1 MRKRILSTLLALCL
15 VLGMLPGVAWAT
27 VVASG
32 ECGDGVTW
40 SLDDAGT
47 LTIGGTGNMAT
58 YSSGERPW
66 ADNLYDIQ
74 TVVIE
79 HGVTSI
85 SRAAFSG
92 CLKLGRVIIPVGITS
107 IPRNAFRQ
115 CTNLTSVNIPEGVT
129 IIGIQAF
136 YGCTNL
142 RSLVIPASVDYI
154 EAEALRN
161 IHEQSKLYFNGYLP
175 NISSDS
181 LASDATLYYIAGTA
195 GWDKLAL
202 GNETALW
209 GGGSEVPDTEQTYQ
223 VTYKLSGGTGNFPPT
238 TGLLPGVKVWAPS
251 SIPTRDGCKFYG
263 WYDVDEEGND
273 AANGIFAYVY
283 EPGKINNYFR
293 MPERDVVLKAIWVD
307 PMTGVLKPDLGDEE
321 NPDPGTNPNP
331 PIPGDG
337 SIVSLSPISGA
348 EDVGYDAS
356 NPPVFKIEFDRE
368 IASAYD
374 QEFVADV
381 DLTMDG
387 AFSIYRASDD
397 KLIYK
402 PSEYAKFAFNL
413 DTAKTVLT
421 VTPVNNHTLLEP
433 NTQYYITMGEG
444 FVRFADGTGSPAIE
458 KGEWGFTTKQSIG

>member
-1 MRKRILSTLLALCL
+1 MQTACLFTAYILYHIGSRFSTLFWANPVDFCLGKKVHNIEMEEMMMRKRILSTLLALCL
-15 VLGMLPGVAWAT
+15 VLGMLPGMAWAT

-74 TVVIE
+74 TVAIE

-85 SRAAFSG
+85 SGAAFSG

-129 IIGIQAF
+129 SIGIQAF

-209 GGGSEVPDTEQTYQ
+209 GGAEAKCLIQSRPI
-223 VTYKLSGGTGNFPPT
+223 KSL
-238 TGLLPGVKVWAPS
+238 
-251 SIPTRDGCKFYG
+251 
-263 WYDVDEEGND
+263 
-273 AANGIFAYVY
+273 
-283 EPGKINNYFR
+283 
-293 MPERDVVLKAIWVD
+293 
-307 PMTGVLKPDLGDEE
+307 
-321 NPDPGTNPNP
+321 TN
-331 PIPGDG
+331 
-337 SIVSLSPISGA
+337 
-348 EDVGYDAS
+348 
-356 NPPVFKIEFDRE
+356 
-368 IASAYD
+368 
-374 QEFVADV
+374 
-381 DLTMDG
+381 
-387 AFSIYRASDD
+387 
-397 KLIYK
+397 
-402 PSEYAKFAFNL
+402 
-413 DTAKTVLT
+413 
-421 VTPVNNHTLLEP
+421 
-433 NTQYYITMGEG
+433 
-444 FVRFADGTGSPAIE
+444 
-458 KGEWGFTTKQSIG
+458 